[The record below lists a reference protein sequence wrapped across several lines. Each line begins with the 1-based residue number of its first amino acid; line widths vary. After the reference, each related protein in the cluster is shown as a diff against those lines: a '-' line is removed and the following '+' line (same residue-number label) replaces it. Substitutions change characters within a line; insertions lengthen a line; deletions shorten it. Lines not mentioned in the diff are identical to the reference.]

1 LRKIASVIIS
11 LGLIFSYSES
21 QALAAG
27 KKATAQKKSTAKVK
41 KASPSSKTKSA
52 TPQPSATVST
62 EPNTPVKLTLLHNN
76 DGESSL
82 LADSLYKVETQT
94 LVAGGAAAFAT
105 VFDREIKDARTRG
118 NAVLSVYAGDSFL
131 ASKNIICSEPALIG
145 SKKPVLDAVAQA
157 QMPYDLHVLGNHEF
171 DYGTQF
177 LARFI
182 NAFGEN
188 GRSTHPFLSG
198 NLDFKDNTDLSGLF
212 GAETLSLGQIKS
224 GKVIGSSYIHTDAV
238 TKHKFGV
245 VSAVTWTLR
254 TISSP
259 GTVKLTSNDLQT
271 TAKVVQA
278 QIDSLQKKGINKII
292 LVSHLQAAS
301 NDRDL
306 VDLLKGVDLA
316 VAGGGDELLQAPNIA
331 NDLEL
336 IPGESAPVGV
346 YPTSLVDAEGK
357 FVPLV
362 TTSGNY
368 KYLGR
373 IDVNFDA
380 KGKMLSFD
388 STSSYPRRVVPESGI
403 AKTLQ
408 ITDAVLPNQKIVDLV
423 EKPLQ
428 SCLSQF
434 SSAIARSE
442 VVFNTDRG
450 SATVL
455 GVRTAETNGG
465 NLVADAFAFSY
476 KNRSEKAGLPKSS
489 DTTPLIAIQNGGGIR
504 QNPAI
509 HLPVDGKVGAITRGN
524 TFDLLPF
531 SNTLVA
537 VTDVT
542 PLQLKSI
549 FERSCSIS
557 TAGGGQFLQTS
568 GLQVV
573 CLRNG
578 TAQVVS
584 NPAAGA
590 TTGQITTEG
599 ERVKSITLSDG
610 KKVIDAGK
618 VVAGAP
624 SVTIVTNNFT
634 ADGGDNFP
642 TLAALKKSAFGI
654 SYEEALYEYL
664 LSFPAGPSGLPT
676 IPASDKRY
684 SASTG
689 EKRFT
694 WE

>member
-1 LRKIASVIIS
+1 MQKLASVIIS
-11 LGLIFSYSES
+11 LGLIFSYSGT
-21 QALAAG
+21 QAVAAE
-27 KKATAQKKSTAKVK
+27 KKSTVQKKSTAKVK
-41 KASPSSKTKSA
+41 KASPSSKPKSA
-52 TPQPSATVST
+52 TPQPSVTSSS

-82 LADSLYKVETQT
+82 LADSLYKSESQT

-105 VFDREIKDARTRG
+105 VFDREVKEARTRG

-131 ASKNIICSEPALIG
+131 ASKTMICSEPAVTN
-145 SKKPVLDAVAQA
+145 SKKPVFDAIAQA

-182 NAFGEN
+182 SAFGEN
-188 GRSTHPFLSG
+188 GKATHPFLSG
-198 NLDFKDNTDLSGLF
+198 NLDFKENTDLSGLF
-212 GAETLSLGQIKS
+212 GAETLSLGEIKT
-224 GKVIGSSYIHTDAV
+224 GKVIGASYIHTDAV

-259 GTVKLTSNDLQT
+259 GTVKLTSNDLKT
-271 TAKVVQA
+271 TAEVVQA
-278 QIDSLQKKGINKII
+278 QINLLQKKGINKII
-292 LVSHLQAAS
+292 LISHLQAAS

-316 VAGGGDELLQAPNIA
+316 VAGGGDELLQSPSIA
-331 NDLEL
+331 NEVEL
-336 IPGESAPVGV
+336 IPGESAPVGI
-346 YPTSLVDAEGK
+346 YPMSLIDAEGK

-373 IDVNFDA
+373 IDLNFDGT
-380 KGKMLSFD
+380 GKLLSFD
-388 STSSYPRRVVPESGI
+388 STSSYPRRVIPESDVSKILKI
-403 AKTLQ
+403 A
-408 ITDAVLPNQKIVDLV
+408 DAVLPNQKIVELV

-434 SSAIARSE
+434 TTPIARSE
-442 VVFNTDRG
+442 SVFNTDRG

-465 NLVADAFAFSY
+465 NLVADAFASSY
-476 KNRSEKAGLPKSS
+476 KNRSEKAGLPKASEA
-489 DTTPLIAIQNGGGIR
+489 TPLIAIQNGGGIR

-509 HLPVDGKVGAITRGN
+509 NLPVDGKVGAITRGN

-531 SNTLVA
+531 SNSLVA

-584 NPAAGA
+584 NPATGA

-610 KKVIDAGK
+610 RKLIDAGK

-664 LSFPAGPSGLPT
+664 LSFAAGTGGLPT

-684 SASTG
+684 SALTG